1 MDLRQLFALVAI
13 ADHGSFSAAARSL
26 HTVQSNVSTHVARL
40 ERELDTVLVDRSTGA
55 LTEEGEAVVARARR
69 VQGELD
75 ALVADVTAVNQE
87 VSGTVR
93 AGVIGTTG
101 RWLVPLLLEALAARH
116 PGIRLVVVDAT
127 TTSLLPQVA
136 QSDLELAV
144 VALPVTD
151 PDVATEPLFREDR
164 VLVAPPDHPLA
175 SIEPVTLADL
185 GRYPLL
191 LEPVGTSFRDE
202 LDGFCAAAGV
212 TLIPQAEVDGMRLLA
227 SLAHEGYGPA
237 VLPFTAVASWRDGDW
252 TLAGVDGLT
261 PRSVGLARRRRG
273 LLSAPAR
280 AVREVLREVIAAEAE
295 HQPGVE
301 MTLV

>member
-1 MDLRQLFALVAI
+1 MDLRQLSALVAI

-40 ERELDTVLVDRSTGA
+40 ERELDTVLVDRSTGS

-69 VQGELD
+69 VQGELE

-136 QSDLELAV
+136 QGHLDLAV

-202 LDGFCAAAGV
+202 LDGFAAAAGV

-237 VLPFTAVASWRDGDW
+237 VLPFTAVASWRDGEW
-252 TLAGVDGLT
+252 TLAGVDGLS
-261 PRSVGLARRRRG
+261 PRSVGLAQRRRG

-280 AVREVLREVIAAEAE
+280 AVREVLREVIAAEAQ

>member
-1 MDLRQLFALVAI
+1 MDLRQLAALVAI

-40 ERELDTVLVDRSTGA
+40 ERELDAVLVDRSSGG

-75 ALVADVTAVNQE
+75 ALVADVSALSQE
-87 VSGTVR
+87 VTGTVR

-101 RWLVPLLLEALAARH
+101 RWLVPLLLEALGARH
-116 PGIRLVVVDAT
+116 PGIRLVIVDAT

-136 QSDLELAV
+136 QGDLDLAV

-151 PDVATEPLFREDR
+151 PDVATEPLFHEDR
-164 VLVAPPDHPLA
+164 VLVSPPDHPLA
-175 SIEPVTLADL
+175 HVDPVTLHEL
-185 GRYPLL
+185 GRHPLL

-202 LDGFCAAAGV
+202 LDQTAAEAGV
-212 TLIPQAEVDGMRLLA
+212 VLTPQAEVDGMRLLA

-237 VLPFTAVASWRDGDW
+237 VLPFTAVASWRDDGW
-252 TLAGVDGLT
+252 TVAGVEGLT
-261 PRSVGLARRRRG
+261 PRSVGLARRQRG

-280 AVREVLREVIAAEAE
+280 AVREVLQEVIVAEAQ
-295 HQPGVE
+295 HQPGVQ
-301 MTLV
+301 MTPV

>member
-1 MDLRQLFALVAI
+1 MDLKQLSALVAI

-26 HTVQSNVSTHVARL
+26 HTVQSNISTHVARL
-40 ERELDTVLVDRSTGA
+40 ERELGSLLVDRATGE
-55 LTEEGEAVVARARR
+55 LTDEGDAVVARARR

-75 ALVADVTAVNQE
+75 SLVADVAAIHE
-87 VSGTVR
+87 EIRGTVR
-93 AGVIGTTG
+93 AGVIGTVA
-101 RWLVPLLLEALAARH
+101 RWLVPRLLEAVGERE

-136 QSDLELAV
+136 QGDLDLAV
-144 VALPVTD
+144 VALPIND
-151 PDVATEPLFREDR
+151 PDVVTEPLFEEER
-164 VLVAPPDHPLA
+164 VLVAPPHHPLA
-175 SIEPVTLADL
+175 DVDPVTLTQL
-185 GRYPLL
+185 GEHPLL

-202 LDGFCAAAGV
+202 LDEAAKRAGV

-237 VLPFTAVASWRDGDW
+237 VLPFTAVASWRDGGW
-252 TLAGVDGLT
+252 TLSGVDGLN
-261 PRSVGLARRRRG
+261 PRSVGLAQRRRG

-280 AVREVLREVIAAEAE
+280 AVAGLLREVITAEAE

-301 MTLV
+301 MTPL